1 MSHSHFS
8 FSTSAFDDSSEI
20 RAQNVN
26 GIVGHSLAARIAG
39 GLKTQGINASEI
51 WDEDHGWDFWISD
64 EEAKFL
70 CACSVIV
77 DEGMPYEGHVSLE
90 KQRTLGDR
98 LRGRNKP
105 SQNDGIFVAVQSLLS
120 ECDDVKDL
128 ELEF

>member
-8 FSTSAFDDSSEI
+8 FSTSAFDDSSDV

-26 GIVGHSLAARIAG
+26 GIVGLSLATWIAK
-39 GLKTQGINASEI
+39 GLKMRGIEASEI

-64 EEAKFL
+64 EGAKFL

-77 DEGMPYEGHVSLE
+77 DEGTPFEGHVSLE
-90 KQRTLGDR
+90 KQRSLSDR

-105 SQNDGIFVAVQSLLS
+105 SRNDDIFVAVESLLS
-120 ECDDVKDL
+120 ECADVENL